1 MSRWG
6 IFLPVAALV
15 CAIDQASKWWI
26 VKHMTLE
33 SVITVVP
40 GFFDIVSVR
49 NRGAA
54 FGFLNRSDI
63 DWQFWLFLGATLAAA
78 ACILSLVNG
87 TFGDIVTN
95 LISSLVGSGLMFW
108 IANNI
113 KQQAGK

>member
-6 IFLPVAALV
+6 LFLPVAALV

-54 FGFLNRSDI
+54 FGFLSGSG
-63 DWQFWLFLGATLAAA
+63 QA
-78 ACILSLVNG
+78 NG
-87 TFGDIVTN
+87 GKQNQHQDNPFFHCQ
-95 LISSLVGSGLMFW
+95 ISSLFFLRSIFC
-108 IANNI
+108 
-113 KQQAGK
+113 